1 MKINEISDL
10 ISIRN
15 YVQLSQDNYNL
26 RKEQVAELRTI
37 LILLDKKIANTLTGD
52 EFKKFVNFEEGKAA
66 IAEVA
71 AINNIKSGLKKV

>member
-10 ISIRN
+10 IAIRN

-37 LILLDKKIANTLTGD
+37 LILLDKKLANALTGA
-52 EFKKFVNFEEGKAA
+52 EFKEFVNFEEAKAA

-71 AINNIKSGLKKV
+71 AINNIKSGLKK

>member
-10 ISIRN
+10 IAIRN

-26 RKEQVAELRTI
+26 RKEHVAELRMI
-37 LILLDKKIANTLTGD
+37 LVLLDKKLASTLLGD

-66 IAEVA
+66 MAEVA

>member
-1 MKINEISDL
+1 MKISEISDL
-10 ISIRN
+10 IAIRN

-37 LILLDKKIANTLTGD
+37 LILLDKKLANTLVGD
-52 EFKKFVNFEEGKAA
+52 EFKELVHFDEAKAA

-71 AINNIKSGLKKV
+71 AINNIKSGLKK